1 MSLETEHQAAT
12 TSAEEGAA
20 TPRPAAAPVLDELL
34 GVLLAT
40 AAVFVGF
47 GGLLIGVVGPAE
59 VWETRLWVIA
69 LVVGVPGGQ
78 LLARR
83 QRDRGALTPM
93 GVASTAI
100 VLAIGFVVR
109 WQGHGTTTYNLLL
122 GLSGVAAALVPFAA
136 ARVAGASVRDAPG
149 WRTAT
154 WVALA
159 ILLIPFVP
167 ASTTKTA
174 ALLNAAI
181 VAGIAYAV
189 LRLAPP
195 LSLGR
200 RARIAMDVVL
210 AGLLFGLLFHVPTLQ
225 PQSYLLVHHQDFYL
239 GPINDASHG
248 RTALVDVWSQYGIGM
263 IQGLKAVFWVVPL
276 SYGGMALISALAT
289 AVQYVVLYATLR
301 AATRRVVLVAI
312 AVVATAF
319 GQAFN
324 LYGAYVDYPSTGPL
338 RFGAPYLVV
347 GLAVWAAVRPERARR
362 LRWLQLALVAL
373 AALWSFETG
382 VYAIIT
388 LAAIVLVERLAGDGP
403 VLRGLAR
410 DVLEIAGAVVAG
422 VVVYTLAVLVFA
434 GTPHWGPYVDYIKLY
449 EKGFGAVPVMFFSSG
464 PLMGT
469 LTILSAAG
477 LGWVVLQRRVTI
489 PAPQR
494 VALAGF
500 TGFAIATY
508 TYYLGRSVPDNLGH
522 ILPPVAAYLTVWT
535 SVFLDAA
542 GRRTA
547 RGVPAIA
554 AAALVFAGSALA
566 VNAWPAVKLKWRDT
580 ALAQTI
586 PFADGDAPG
595 SGRSIRA
602 SLEAYWHQ
610 PVMDPRSVDAA
621 TLIDRYWK
629 PGQPVLSLMASDLT
643 TETLMRA
650 GRRNLL
656 PISHPLEDDL
666 IASSGPRVQKAV
678 AQVPPGTLMLLNN
691 PKIAGPPAGY
701 EELYPRLE
709 TDALATLQRRFR
721 FHTVARSSLGI
732 TVVRLDPRS

>member
-1 MSLETEHQAAT
+1 MSLETEHHAAT
-12 TSAEEGAA
+12 STEESTAIRRA
-20 TPRPAAAPVLDELL
+20 QTPVVLDDLM

-40 AAVFVGF
+40 AAVFVGV
-47 GGLLIGVVGPAE
+47 GGLIIGAVGPAE
-59 VWETRLWVIA
+59 VWETRLWIIAIVI
-69 LVVGVPGGQ
+69 GVPGGQ

-83 QRDRGALTPM
+83 WRDAGALAPM
-93 GVASTAI
+93 GVALAAL
-100 VLAIGFVVR
+100 VLGIGFVLR
-109 WQGHGTTTYNLLL
+109 WHGTNTTTYNLLL
-122 GLSGVAAALVPFAA
+122 GVSGVAAALAPFAA
-136 ARVAGASVRDAPG
+136 TRVRPSVADAPG

-159 ILLIPFVP
+159 ILLVPFVP
-167 ASTTKTA
+167 ASTTQNA

-181 VAGIAYAV
+181 VAGIVYAA

-195 LSLGR
+195 LRLGR
-200 RARIAMDVVL
+200 GARIALDVVL
-210 AGLLFGLLFHVPTLQ
+210 AGLLFGLVLQLPTLP

-248 RTALVDVWSQYGIGM
+248 RQALVDVWSQYGIGM

-276 SYGGMALISALAT
+276 SYGGLSLISGLAT
-289 AVQYVVLYATLR
+289 GVQYVVLYATLR
-301 AATRRVVLVAI
+301 AATGRVVLVGV

-324 LYGAYVDYPSTGPL
+324 LYGTYIDYPSIGPL
-338 RFGAPYLVV
+338 RFGTPYLVV
-347 GLAVWAAVRPERARR
+347 GLAVWAALRPERARR
-362 LRWLQLALVAL
+362 LRWLQLAVVAL

-382 VYAIIT
+382 VYAIVT
-388 LAAIVLVERLAGDGP
+388 LGAIMLVERLAGDGP

-410 DVLEIAGAVVAG
+410 DVLELVGAVVAG

-449 EKGFGAVPVMFFSSG
+449 EKGFGAVPVLFFSSG
-464 PLMGT
+464 PLMGA

-477 LGWVVLQRRVTI
+477 LGWVVLQRRVAI
-489 PAPQR
+489 PAAQR

-500 TGFAIATY
+500 TGFAMATY

-542 GRRTA
+542 GRRAA

-554 AAALVFAGSALA
+554 AAALVFAGAAVA
-566 VNAWPAVKLKWRDT
+566 VNAWPSVKIKWRET

-586 PFADGDAPG
+586 PFADGEAAG

-610 PVMDPRSVDAA
+610 PVMDPRSVDAVA
-621 TLIDRYWK
+621 QIDRYWK

-656 PISHPLEDDL
+656 PMSHPLEDSL
-666 IASSGPRVQKAV
+666 IASSEPRVQEAV
-678 AQVPPGTLMLLNN
+678 AKVPAGTLMLLNDA
-691 PKIAGPPAGY
+691 KIAGPPAGF
-701 EELYPRLE
+701 EEAYPKLE
-709 TDALATLQRRFR
+709 VHALASLRRRFQ
-721 FHTVARSSLGI
+721 FHTVERSKLGI
-732 TVVRLDPRS
+732 SVVRLDPRS